1 MKTTRINTR
10 KIVMTAMFAAIASV
24 LMFLNFNVPFMPSFI
39 KFDFS
44 ELPALLAAYSLGP
57 VSGVL
62 VCLVKNAV
70 NLPSTITGG
79 VGELSNFLLGCA
91 FVLPAGL
98 IYRWKKTR
106 RAALLGAVIGTLSM
120 ATIGIF
126 TNYFVVYPIYMK
138 IMPIE
143 TIVRMYQ
150 AIFPGVDGLLSCL
163 LIFNFPFT
171 LLKGAVNAAISFLV
185 YKRISP
191 FIKGDKTKKEKKDG
205 ENA

>member
-91 FVLPAGL
+91 VVLPAGL

>member
-1 MKTTRINTR
+1 MKTTRMNTR
-10 KIVMTAMFAAIASV
+10 KIVMTAMFAAISSV

-57 VSGVL
+57 TSGVL

-98 IYRWKKTR
+98 IYKWERTR
-106 RAALLGAVIGTLSM
+106 RSALLGAVIGTFSM

-138 IMPIE
+138 IMPIDV
-143 TIVRMYQ
+143 IVGMYQ
-150 AIFPGVDGLLSCL
+150 AILPAVDGLLACL
-163 LIFNFPFT
+163 LVFNFPFT
-171 LLKGAVNAAISFLV
+171 LLKGAVNAAIAFLV

-191 FIKGDKTKKEKKDG
+191 FIKGNKERKQRESG
-205 ENA
+205 EKA